1 MHDRSGLRQYCIAAA
16 IASTIPR
23 CCSMVLASASCW
35 VNPRHTLALLVGI
48 VIESNIPASTALP
61 EVAAGGRTGAAG
73 GSGPSWWS

>member
-1 MHDRSGLRQYCIAAA
+1 
-16 IASTIPR
+16 
-23 CCSMVLASASCW
+23 MVLASASCW